1 MKPGA
6 LLLAR
11 ARELVSRGWCR
22 GADAC
27 GADGGPAEPWDGDAC
42 AWSLLG
48 AVVAALEQDAEAEGE
63 VPLEELA
70 AALYALADVIE
81 TDSLVDWNDEPSRTQ
96 EEVVATLA
104 RAEELYE
111 SPWPELA
118 NSSPN

>member
-1 MKPGA
+1 MEPGA

-27 GADGGPAEPWDGDAC
+27 GADGEPVEPWDDRAC

-48 AVVAALEQDAEAEGE
+48 AIVAALEQEAEVSGD

-70 AALYALADVIE
+70 AALYALADLVQ
-81 TDSLVDWNDEPSRTQ
+81 TDSLVDWNDDPSQTQ
-96 EEVVATLA
+96 EGVVATLA

-111 SPWPELA
+111 SPWPEVA
-118 NSSPN
+118 NSSP

>member
-11 ARELVSRGWCR
+11 ARELVSQGWCR
-22 GADAC
+22 GTDAC
-27 GADGGPAEPWDGDAC
+27 GARGEPVEPWDDRAT

-48 AVVAALEQDAEAEGE
+48 AIVAGLEQEAEASGE

-70 AALYALADVIE
+70 AALYALAELVE
-81 TDSLVDWNDEPSRTQ
+81 TDSLVDWNDDPSRTQ
-96 EEVVATLA
+96 EEVVETLA